1 MKRKTLQKFRR
12 KTTKNCCGAL
22 SSRREKKVLKKM
34 FEQVKSK
41 FFFFK
46 KKAHLQFS
54 IDRNRQKLTE
64 NFKRN
69 FESKTDWINRK
80 YGKTEF

>member
-1 MKRKTLQKFRR
+1 MNILAYEEKNLAKIQK
-12 KTTKNCCGAL
+12 KNDKKL
-22 SSRREKKVLKKM
+22 PWSLVESEREKKVLKKM

-41 FFFFK
+41 FFFKK

-64 NFKRN
+64 YFKRN
-69 FESKTDWINRK
+69 FD
-80 YGKTEF
+80 